1 MSVLVKGVVVVV
13 LDLEQCG
20 DAVDASVRVGDEL
33 KVVRVRDGGCD
44 YYANG
49 KSFYLQNKRVKL
61 TYPNQPHKH
70 AGFIKA
76 WADGVEIQF
85 YNKSDSWKGVVWGI
99 SIDPIKNPDRVF
111 RIKPTKSAKDIK
123 LEELEA
129 NMRKLADE
137 IKELRDE

>member
-20 DAVDASVRVGDEL
+20 DAVDAFVRVGDEL

-49 KSFYLQNKRVKL
+49 KSFYLQNKRVRI
-61 TYPNQPHKH
+61 TYPNPPHKH
-70 AGFIKA
+70 AELIKA
-76 WADGVEIQF
+76 WADGAEIQ
-85 YNKSDSWKGVVWGI
+85 YRYSQEWLNKKSPRWDGEGTY
-99 SIDPIKNPDRVF
+99 RV
-111 RIKPTKSAKDIK
+111 KPQKSAKDIK